1 MTETEIKE
9 LKKAVLER
17 WELTTGNNAGGIV
30 EVLNHQLPKLKIE
43 LADKKYSSFGLSP
56 SIPSINI
63 IKDEAWL
70 AFIEAYNEKDQNI
83 CSTAESEEA
92 AHNALD
98 KYLEELKNVD
108 FKEDTQG
115 QKTEKIDWEAGI
127 TELAF
132 MFEILFKNAEI
143 GCSMKQY
150 KRRWN
155 LIAKHFT
162 INGKEITSKGI
173 RGAFHELKKN
183 KTTDGKP
190 LKHELYE
197 SLLELTTEI
206 KGTKT

>member
-115 QKTEKIDWEAGI
+115 EKTEKIDREAGLAELEKI
-127 TELAF
+127 NWRGTETQLVLLVDLLTREALLKSDRKWKMIEEHFLVQGKPTKSKNLSQSLENTLA
-132 MFEILFKNAEI
+132 
-143 GCSMKQY
+143 
-150 KRRWN
+150 
-155 LIAKHFT
+155 
-162 INGKEITSKGI
+162 GKTKDEET
-173 RGAFHELKKN
+173 LKKIVSEVQ
-183 KTTDGKP
+183 K
-190 LKHELYE
+190 
-197 SLLELTTEI
+197 LED
-206 KGTKT
+206 